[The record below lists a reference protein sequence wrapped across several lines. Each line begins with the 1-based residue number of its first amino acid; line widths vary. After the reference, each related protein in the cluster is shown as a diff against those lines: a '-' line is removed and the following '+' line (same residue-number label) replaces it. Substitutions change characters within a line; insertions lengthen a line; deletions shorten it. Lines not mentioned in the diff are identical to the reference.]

1 MTTTPTRPAPVG
13 ATGVLVPADAGV
25 VTVSFDGR
33 RVWSLRPDLDGERV
47 AAGWFVPW
55 PPALAS
61 YLHGSTR
68 VRVAGFDDGR
78 TYADEEL
85 AFDGRGGRVRVV
97 DRRGNPLVVNKVGTL
112 SRAFDATDEATR
124 HEILTGTARILADL
138 HDAGVP
144 AYLCYGALLGALRD
158 GHVIGHDCDTDL
170 CYLSAHRE
178 PVDVIAESYRL
189 ERVMRARGW
198 TTTRMSG
205 ADFKVRLDLSDGRSE
220 QVDVFAAF
228 HVGHRFF
235 QLGNRSGAL
244 TREDIVPTSTVVLE
258 GVTFPAPAR
267 PERMLEFLYGPRW
280 RVPDPSFRYDDPVD
294 GVRRLD
300 GWLRGFRSEQPR
312 WNRYWTSPD
321 ARSVPHRGSSFAHWV
336 DARMSLVTPVADLGC
351 GNGRDSWFFAKRR
364 RDVRSFDCSPEARVR
379 TRRLLRRKGAP
390 HDVRRLQLNEL
401 RTVLAEGLLLRGST
415 VYARQLLDSVD
426 DEARRNLWRLARLAG
441 GEVFVEFASGRARPP
456 DVPGLQRALDAD
468 TVVAE
473 AAAAGGRLLEREDI
487 DGTDLNDRPGL
498 PVTRLQLDFTE
509 DHDE

>member
-1 MTTTPTRPAPVG
+1 
-13 ATGVLVPADAGV
+13 VPADAGV

-47 AAGWFVPW
+47 PAGWFVPW
-55 PPALAS
+55 PPSLAS

-85 AFDGRGGRVRVV
+85 AFDARAGRVRVV

-138 HDAGVP
+138 HEAGVP
-144 AYLCYGALLGALRD
+144 AYLCYGALLGAMRD

-189 ERVMRARGW
+189 ERMMRVRGW

-205 ADFKVRLDLSDGRSE
+205 GDFKVRLELSDGRSE

-235 QLGNRSGAL
+235 QLGNRSGLL
-244 TREDIVPTSTVVLE
+244 TRGDIVPTSTVVLE
-258 GVTFPAPAR
+258 GVPFHAPAR

-312 WNRYWTSPD
+312 WNRYWASPD
-321 ARSVPHRGSSFAHWV
+321 ALAVPQRGSSFAHWV

-351 GNGRDSWFFAKRR
+351 GNGRDSWFFARR
-364 RDVRSFDCSPEARVR
+364 RREVRSFDCSPEARVR
-379 TRRLLRRKGAP
+379 TRRLLRRQGAP

-401 RTVLAEGLLLRGST
+401 RTVLAEGLLLRGHT

-487 DGTDLNDRPGL
+487 DGTDLDDRPGL
-498 PVTRLQLDFTE
+498 PVTRLHLDFTE
-509 DHDE
+509 DHHE

>member
-1 MTTTPTRPAPVG
+1 MTTTPTRPARVG
-13 ATGVLVPADAGV
+13 VTGVLVPADAGV

-47 AAGWFVPW
+47 AAGWFAPW

-78 TYADEEL
+78 TYAEEEL
-85 AFDGRGGRVRVV
+85 AFDGGGGRVRVV
-97 DRRGNPLVVNKVGTL
+97 DRRGNPLVVNKAGTL

-138 HDAGVP
+138 HAAGAP

-228 HVGHRFF
+228 HVGDRFF

-258 GVTFPAPAR
+258 GVVFAAPAR

-280 RVPDPSFRYDDPVD
+280 RVPDPSFRYDDPAD

-312 WNRYWTSPD
+312 WNRYWISPD
-321 ARSVPHRGSSFAHWV
+321 ALSVPHRGSSFAHWV

-351 GNGRDSWFFAKRR
+351 GNGRDSWFFARR
-364 RDVRSFDCSPEARVR
+364 RRQVRSFDCSPEARIR

-401 RTVLAEGLLLRGST
+401 RTVLVEGLLLRGST

-426 DEARRNLWRLARLAG
+426 DEARRNLWRLARLAD

-473 AAAAGGRLLEREDI
+473 AAAAGGRLLEREDV
-487 DGTDLNDRPGL
+487 DGTDLHDWPGL
-498 PVTRLQLDFTE
+498 PVTRLHLDFTE
-509 DHDE
+509 DHHE